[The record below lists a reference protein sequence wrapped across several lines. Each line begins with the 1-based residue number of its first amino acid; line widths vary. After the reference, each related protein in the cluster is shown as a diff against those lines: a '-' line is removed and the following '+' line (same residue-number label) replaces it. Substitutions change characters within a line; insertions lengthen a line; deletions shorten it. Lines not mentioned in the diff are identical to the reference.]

1 MNKENRMPADNWPR
15 EPLTFTFYMLAGVI
29 TAEGG
34 ERHHV
39 QVLDDIVSTYRHI
52 EIFDVDDLEIIYFA
66 FVRNYKVIKET
77 LSPEAHNEF
86 SAIYKAISSQ
96 YFKLKIKQNE
106 K

>member
-1 MNKENRMPADNWPR
+1 MNKENRMPADYWPR

-52 EIFDVDDLEIIYFA
+52 EIFDIDDLEIIYFA

-77 LSPEAHNEF
+77 LSPEAYNEF

-96 YFKLKIKQNE
+96 YFKLKINNHE
-106 K
+106 